1 MARGRCA
8 ADGCGRF
15 TARGAAFCGRHAA
28 EEPADTGRAPP
39 DEAPGARAAAF
50 RERLAGGDWRALLGP
65 AVWSTIAQAGATSDL
80 SGEIGVLRVVLARLL
95 LEEEDPARLAQGA
108 ARVAGALVQVARAQR
123 AIGGETADGLTE
135 AVTRILTEL
144 G

>member
-1 MARGRCA
+1 MIVRSLRALARVVLCA
-8 ADGCGRF
+8 
-15 TARGAAFCGRHAA
+15 
-28 EEPADTGRAPP
+28 
-39 DEAPGARAAAF
+39 
-50 RERLAGGDWRALLGP
+50 ALLGP